1 MPSFKTFKDL
11 SVTFKPHPITGDLV
25 TVKDEAAI
33 KQAVVNLLLTNK
45 GERLFNSNIGSGIAS
60 LLFQPLDYGTAAL
73 IQNEIRNTLNT
84 FEPRIKVLS
93 VVAEPDDDNNGF
105 EVILDFE
112 IVGRDDVP
120 KSVSFF
126 LESSR

>member
-11 SVTFKPHPITGDLV
+11 SVTFKPHPITGDLI

-33 KQAVVNLLLTNK
+33 KQAIVNLLLTNK
-45 GERLFNSNIGSGIAS
+45 SERFFNSNLGSGVAT

-84 FEPRIKVLS
+84 YEPRIKVIS
-93 VVAEPDDDNNGF
+93 VISNPDDENNGF
-105 EVILDFE
+105 DVILEYE
-112 IVGRDDVP
+112 IIGRDDLP